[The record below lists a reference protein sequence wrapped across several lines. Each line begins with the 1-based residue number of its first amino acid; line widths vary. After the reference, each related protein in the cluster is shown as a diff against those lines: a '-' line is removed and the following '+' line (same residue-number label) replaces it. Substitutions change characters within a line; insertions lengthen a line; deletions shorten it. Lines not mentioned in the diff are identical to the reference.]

1 MLSTQSPIRCS
12 PVTGFS
18 PLARFGAATGE
29 RLVAAAFFTGAL
41 LAGGNAV
48 AIRFSNRELAPLW
61 GAGLRFALAALVFLV
76 VMGALRLK
84 IPPAR
89 ALMGAAL
96 YGAFNFGG
104 SFGFA
109 YYALVG
115 LHAGLGQTL
124 LALVPLLALLLAV
137 ATGQERLRLSAILGT
152 LIALAG
158 VAIAA
163 RAPLQESV
171 PVQSVLAALA
181 SAFCF
186 AVAAVVVRRLPPV
199 HPVTMNGVGMVFG
212 AALLLIASIVAGEYQ
227 AVPQRPATWLAIA
240 YLVPVGSVLVF
251 GLYLFVLRHWAATR
265 AAYSFVLIP
274 FVTVALSA
282 WLDNEKLGLG
292 LALGGLLV
300 VTGVYVGAL
309 RGALPPAELPA
320 H

>member
-1 MLSTQSPIRCS
+1 LNIVQNHISRSVSPS
-12 PVTGFS
+12 
-18 PLARFGAATGE
+18 
-29 RLVAAAFFTGAL
+29 
-41 LAGGNAV
+41 AV
-48 AIRFSNRELAPLW
+48 PDVI
-61 GAGLRFALAALVFLV
+61 G
-76 VMGALRLK
+76 RLK

-89 ALMGAAL
+89 ALTGAAL

-109 YYALVG
+109 YYALVS

-124 LALVPLLALLLAV
+124 LALVPLLTLLLAV
-137 ATGQERLRLSAILGT
+137 AIGQERLRLSAVLGT
-152 LIALAG
+152 LMALAG
-158 VAIAA
+158 VALAS

-171 PVQSVLAALA
+171 PAISVLAALG

-186 AVAAVVVRRLPPV
+186 AVAAVLVRRLPPV
-199 HPVTMNGVGMVFG
+199 HPVTMNGVGMVCG

-227 AVPQRPATWLAIA
+227 VVPQRPATWLAIA

-251 GLYLFVLRHWAATR
+251 GLYLFVLRHWAASR

-274 FVTVALSA
+274 FVAVALSA
-282 WLDNEKLGLG
+282 WLDNEKVGLG

-309 RGALPPAELPA
+309 RGAPPPAELPA

>member
-1 MLSTQSPIRCS
+1 VSEFSRFAPI
-12 PVTGFS
+12 
-18 PLARFGAATGE
+18 GAASGDA
-29 RLVAAAFFTGAL
+29 LVAAAFFVGAV

-61 GAGLRFALAALVFLV
+61 GAGLRFALAALVFVV

-89 ALMGAAL
+89 ALIGAAL

-104 SFGFA
+104 SFGLA
-109 YYALVG
+109 YYALVS

-124 LALVPLLALLLAV
+124 LALVPLLTLLLAV
-137 ATGQERLRLSAILGT
+137 AIGQERLRLAAVFGT
-152 LIALAG
+152 VMALTG
-158 VAIAA
+158 VGLASQASL
-163 RAPLQESV
+163 RESV
-171 PVQSVLAALA
+171 ATLAVLAALG

-186 AVAAVVVRRLPPV
+186 ALAAVLVRRLPPV
-199 HPVTMNGVGMVFG
+199 HPVTMNATGMVCA
-212 AALLLIASIVAGEYQ
+212 AALLLIASTVAGEHQ
-227 AVPQRPATWLAIA
+227 VIPQRPATWLAIA
-240 YLVPVGSVLVF
+240 YLVPVGSVVVF
-251 GLYLFVLRHWAATR
+251 GLYLFVLRRWAASR

-282 WLDNEKLGLG
+282 WLDNEKIGLG

-300 VTGVYVGAL
+300 VAGVYVGAL
-309 RGALPPAELPA
+309 RRAPPPADQPA